1 MVTIYVM
8 TCPYTLKKNEK
19 KEIILPI
26 LFLSIAFTQTKRNF
40 TNPYHSSQFE
50 TLIADAADA
59 AIVPMSSKHIFMNR
73 TNTIRYLHNAE
84 LA

>member
-1 MVTIYVM
+1 MKSFS
-8 TCPYTLKKNEK
+8 L
-19 KEIILPI
+19 ILPI

-40 TNPYHSSQFE
+40 TNPYHCSQFE

-84 LA
+84 LAWLALKKRMSILT